1 MKKVAIMYDFDGTL
15 ASGNMQEYD
24 FIPALKIKAKEFW
37 EQAMSVAKAKETDP
51 ILAYMWLM
59 IDKAYTEKISIH
71 KKDFQTFGKNI
82 SLFNGVDTW
91 FERIN
96 KIGSSFNLSIE
107 HYIVSSGIKEMI
119 EGTKIAKKFKRIYA
133 SSFMYD
139 HNGVAVWPA
148 LALNYTSKTQ
158 FIFRINKGVFDVF
171 DNTKI
176 NDYQQEEKRHIPFKR
191 MIYIGDGLTDVPCM
205 KLVKEKG
212 GFSIAVYDNKIRGA
226 KKQVQKLIQDNRV
239 NYINNTDYSEGSNL
253 EKKIETILHKI
264 KLDIDLKDLEK

>member
-15 ASGNMQEYD
+15 APGNMQEYE
-24 FIPALKIKAKEFW
+24 FIPALNLKADKFW
-37 EQAMSVAKAKETDP
+37 EQAINIAKEKQADP

-59 IDKAYTEKISIH
+59 IDKSHSEKVSIH
-71 KKDFQTFGKNI
+71 KKDFQNFGKNI
-82 SLFNGVDTW
+82 ALFDGVDTW
-91 FERIN
+91 FDRVN
-96 KIGSSFNLSIE
+96 KIGSTFHLSIE
-107 HYIVSSGIKEMI
+107 HYIVSSGLKEMI
-119 EGTKIAKKFKRIYA
+119 EGTKISKKFKRIYA

-158 FIFRINKGVFDVF
+158 FIFRINKGVLDVF

-176 NDYQQEEKRHIPFKR
+176 NDYQKEEERHIPFKR

-212 GFSIAVYDNKIRGA
+212 GFSIAVYNNKTRGA
-226 KKQVQKLIQDNRV
+226 KKQVQQLIKDNRV
-239 NYINNTDYSEGSNL
+239 NYIGITDYSESSDM
-253 EKKIETILHKI
+253 EKKIETILNKM
-264 KLDIDLKDLEK
+264 KLDLDLKDLEK